1 MTANTSPAA
10 STAQTGI
17 TAGSPVWVDLGVPD
31 LDAVQGFYQ
40 SLFGWEFE
48 DMGPDFAN
56 YHMITRHG
64 ASVGGAMSQMESD
77 ADQPAAWTVYLKSDD
92 IEKSL
97 TDTAAAGGSVI
108 VPAMPMPGL
117 GSMGVVITPGGE
129 GMGIWQADGFEGFVL
144 DGTVG
149 APVWFEVMSFD
160 YDADAEYYRTVWGWE
175 PTLLGDD
182 GQEAG
187 ADTGAGAS
195 EQSDEAGETV
205 ATDDAGDGTEGGC
218 YANNH
223 PGEAATA
230 GLCDA
235 PRDWFP
241 EGTDSFWRPYFIV
254 ENADAAVDLVRA
266 QGGAVLDGPMDTPF
280 GRLATVADPAWA
292 TFQISELPAG

>member
-1 MTANTSPAA
+1 MTENISPAA
-10 STAQTGI
+10 ATDHSPI
-17 TAGSPVWVDLGVPD
+17 TTGSPVWVDLGVPD
-31 LDAVQGFYQ
+31 LGAVQGFYQ

-56 YHMITRHG
+56 YHLITRHG

-144 DGTVG
+144 NGAVG

-160 YDADAEYYRTVWGWE
+160 YDADAEYYQSVWGWE
-175 PTLLGDD
+175 LTRLGEKGEEVGAD
-182 GQEAG
+182 AG
-187 ADTGAGAS
+187 AAPS
-195 EQSDEAGETV
+195 EQAGV
-205 ATDDAGDGTEGGC
+205 AEEGGEGGR

-223 PGEAATA
+223 PGKAATA

-235 PRDWFP
+235 PREWFP
-241 EGTDSFWRPYFIV
+241 EGTDSYWRPYFIV
-254 ENADAAVDLVRA
+254 ENIDAAAELVRA
-266 QGGAVLDGPMDTPF
+266 QGGSVVDGPMDTPF
-280 GRLATVADPAWA
+280 GRLATVADPAGA
-292 TFQISELPAG
+292 TFQISELPAR

>member
-1 MTANTSPAA
+1 MTENTSTAAA
-10 STAQTGI
+10 SAHTGI

-31 LDAVQGFYQ
+31 LAAVQGFYQ

-97 TDTAAAGGSVI
+97 MDTAAAGGSVI

-187 ADTGAGAS
+187 
-195 EQSDEAGETV
+195 E
-205 ATDDAGDGTEGGC
+205 DAGDGTGGGR

-223 PGEAATA
+223 PGEASTA

-241 EGTDSFWRPYFIV
+241 EGADSFWRPYFIV
-254 ENADAAVDLVRA
+254 ENADAAADLIRA
-266 QGGAVLDGPMDTPF
+266 EGGAVLDGPMDTPF
-280 GRLATVADPAWA
+280 GRLATVADPAGA
-292 TFQISELPAG
+292 TFQISELPVG

>member
-1 MTANTSPAA
+1 MTENTSPAA
-10 STAQTGI
+10 RTSHSGFTS
-17 TAGSPVWVDLGVPD
+17 GSPVWVDLGVPD
-31 LDAVQGFYQ
+31 LAAVQGFYQ

-48 DMGPDFAN
+48 DMGPDFGN
-56 YHMITRHG
+56 YHMITHHG
-64 ASVGGAMSQMESD
+64 DAVGGAMSQMESE
-77 ADQPAAWTVYLKSDD
+77 AGQPAAWTVYLKSDD
-92 IEKSL
+92 IERSL
-97 TDTAAAGGSVI
+97 TDTAAAGGNVI

-117 GSMGVVITPGGE
+117 GSMGVVVTPGGE
-129 GMGIWQADGFEGFVL
+129 CMGIWQADGFEGFVL

-182 GQEAG
+182 GQEVG
-187 ADTGAGAS
+187 EGTEAGAS
-195 EQSDEAGETV
+195 PNGQSDAGG
-205 ATDDAGDGTEGGC
+205 DAGTAGGGAEGGR

-241 EGTDSFWRPYFIV
+241 EGTDSYWRPYFIV
-254 ENADAAVDLVRA
+254 ENADAAADLVRA
-266 QGGAVLDGPMDTPF
+266 QGGTVVDGPMDTPF
-280 GRLATVADPAWA
+280 GRLATVADPAGA